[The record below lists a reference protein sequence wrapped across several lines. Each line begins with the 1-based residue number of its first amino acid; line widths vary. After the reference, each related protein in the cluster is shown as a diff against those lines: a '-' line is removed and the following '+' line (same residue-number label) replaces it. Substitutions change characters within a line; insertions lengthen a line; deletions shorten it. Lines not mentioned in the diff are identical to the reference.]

1 MLCYLPH
8 SHNSVH
14 ISGPL
19 WIYLE
24 IKMQRSPI
32 TIANLLVLLLA
43 VMVVLLP
50 QQVYASCGCQY
61 AHACFPPDG
70 NLLKQAAD
78 QFMAGTWGGT
88 IGGFDYGL
96 NISQWCT
103 GNVLTMANLFK
114 MVSSSIAPFNADI
127 GEWNTASV
135 TLMNGMFISQIL
147 FNQDIGGWDV
157 SSVTDMRLMFQDA
170 TSFNGDIR
178 GWDVS
183 SVQDFSQTLYGA
195 TSFNQDIGGWNVS
208 SVETMYSMF
217 ADAISFNQDIGGWNV
232 SSTTRMDYMFYNAT
246 SFNQDISGWYMY
258 IDNETRLDKMFYGAS
273 AFNQNLCAWKEN
285 FPYSSTSDIFSG
297 SDCTFT
303 TDPQLA
309 TKGPFCSDDCAPS
322 QQPSTEPSYEPSF
335 YPSLKPSYDTSSK
348 PSSSL
353 TPSSTQSSSKSAKSK
368 ALKANAIITNLQ
380 VQEMKSG
387 GSSLSLVSRFP
398 LIVVGIGITIMVV
411 LA

>member
-1 MLCYLPH
+1 
-8 SHNSVH
+8 
-14 ISGPL
+14 
-19 WIYLE
+19 
-24 IKMQRSPI
+24 MQRSPI

-70 NLLKQAAD
+70 NLLKQAAGI
-78 QFMAGTWGGT
+78 FIAGNWNGT
-88 IGGFDYGL
+88 IGGDDYGL

-114 MVSSSIAPFNADI
+114 RVSSSIAPFNADI

-135 TLMNGMFISQIL
+135 TLMNGMFLSQIL

-183 SVQDFSQTLYGA
+183 SVQDFSQTFGA

-246 SFNQDISGWYMY
+246 S
-258 IDNETRLDKMFYGAS
+258 
-273 AFNQNLCAWKEN
+273 FNQNLCAWKEN

-335 YPSLKPSYDTSSK
+335 YPSLKPSYDPSSK

-398 LIVVGIGITIMVV
+398 LILIVVGIGITIMVV